1 MSASYR
7 LVMGREKENFVIEN
21 MVIILIL
28 THWGGENTAFALLFL
43 LVFFPPLQY
52 IHFLLF

>member
-43 LVFFPPLQY
+43 LGFFSPLQY